1 MGIAM
6 VVMFT
11 PSLLPC
17 CCCQDDRQVHQVFC
31 PSRLRIVVSKMRNR
45 VYCLVWHSM
54 PSFDCDRR
62 SVWQLI
68 VVCPSSRKSTIV
80 RVFCCG
86 TEVKACSSGTT
97 ITSLALALG
106 CGKVLEFG
114 LACMQGAE
122 KSVSI
127 VEDTES
133 VDRTLLCGNEEHSS
147 WFHGDVVR
155 YKEVV
160 RR

>member
-1 MGIAM
+1 M
-6 VVMFT
+6 VVMFP
-11 PSLLPC
+11 PSLLSC
-17 CCCQDDRQVHQVFC
+17 CCCQGDRQVLQVFC
-31 PSRLRIVVSKMRNR
+31 PSRLRIVVSKTRNR
-45 VYCLVWHSM
+45 VYCLWHSM
-54 PSFDCDRR
+54 PFFDCGRR

-68 VVCPSSRKSTIV
+68 VVCPSSRKSSIV
-80 RVFCCG
+80 RVFCCVA
-86 TEVKACSSGTT
+86 EVEARSSGRT

-133 VDRTLLCGNEEHSS
+133 VDRTLLCDNEEHSS

-155 YKEVV
+155 
-160 RR
+160 